1 MTGVSLTIANLVG
14 QQFSC
19 ILVLAASSEDDRA
32 NDTRRSST
40 YKAWNPFINHLRKLV
55 EKHIPA
61 LKTCEEGE
69 RILLKP

>member
-1 MTGVSLTIANLVG
+1 
-14 QQFSC
+14 
-19 ILVLAASSEDDRA
+19 
-32 NDTRRSST
+32 
-40 YKAWNPFINHLRKLV
+40 LRKLV